1 MMNSRKWVPFPGGQ
15 RVEGHGEVHHVHG
28 ECHQYCLS
36 HLYQNASTHGRWIH
50 EHDDHYQVDS
60 ERGDMGELNM
70 IMENVIN
77 IACRTFIKMPAPI
90 EDEFT
95 KMRTITRW
103 TASRG
108 TWGSPSWLWRML
120 SLLLVAPLSKCQH
133 TWKMNLQ
140 KWGPLPG
147 GQWVEGHGEVHHDHG
162 EYYQN
167 YLLLLFQ
174 NAGTQW
180 RQFHIN
186 HYCMT
191 SNLVP
196 LILTL
201 RMKFRMT
208 FRSGHVQ
215 VALKTQKSKGVIHA
229 FGTPPSLPSLS
240 SL

>member
-1 MMNSRKWVPFPGGQ
+1 MGYTPAPQPTFSLWSKGQ
-15 RVEGHGEVHHVHG
+15 ILQFAVFGPENITISCRSIVGFWFM
-28 ECHQYCLS
+28 CHTWYFRD
-36 HLYQNASTHGRWIH
+36 HP
-50 EHDDHYQVDS
+50 EDHYQVDS

-120 SLLLVAPLSKCQH
+120 SLLLLAPLSKCQH

-162 EYYQN
+162 EYYRN

-208 FRSGHVQ
+208 FRSGHV
-215 VALKTQKSKGVIHA
+215 
-229 FGTPPSLPSLS
+229 
-240 SL
+240 